1 MRGKCLRES
10 LVVVLV
16 RVERDDQAATITDQG
31 QALGTVQFFL
41 EPLTERWIISAGE
54 ERHLRSRLIAILPEL
69 GRYPVV
75 LIAVDA
81 VLFLCMLFERSI
93 AMSKTSCSAQSTPE
107 TIGIPRVLIHVPRF
121 TGRCYS
127 WP

>member
-16 RVERDDQAATITDQG
+16 RVERDDQAATIKDQG

-54 ERHLRSRLIAILPEL
+54 ERHLRSRLIAILP
-69 GRYPVV
+69 RIRVDDTVV

-81 VLFLCMLFERSI
+81 VLFLCMLFRTLDS
-93 AMSKTSCSAQSTPE
+93 
-107 TIGIPRVLIHVPRF
+107 HVKNLL
-121 TGRCYS
+121 
-127 WP
+127 